1 MSGYAEQYAIN
12 CSIFTPKF
20 TSSKRRG
27 LQYDKLSLRKFD
39 IFAII
44 SFLRSVREYSLKD
57 TIEAKPGIT
66 SFPKLAPNKPL
77 EIIYKDSVIFLPF
90 LRLQAVFN
98 SPSRLGIRGYLSI
111 NSLPF

>member
-39 IFAII
+39 IFAT
-44 SFLRSVREYSLKD
+44 SVPLKRD
-57 TIEAKPGIT
+57 D
-66 SFPKLAPNKPL
+66 
-77 EIIYKDSVIFLPF
+77 Y
-90 LRLQAVFN
+90 
-98 SPSRLGIRGYLSI
+98 
-111 NSLPF
+111 